1 MSGTATGA
9 AVVAATLTSC
19 LCCVSVRMLRSSDV
33 LSSTSDSVVDGDAV
47 EVGAQTN
54 KRLRSSEPMT
64 DAGAGAGAGAGA
76 ATAPEEDSGV
86 HLLMNKPPCCL
97 SSTIDEQPQATRKT
111 KLKRQRALGGA
122 QQAQQQQQE
131 QQAST
136 AQPRSTVVEILRA
149 NGFDPATTSPVGRLD
164 FESSGALLFTSD
176 GCAYIASRPGRCMCL
191 MPIASRQQQLHPARL
206 TYKTACTV
214 WYRVLNRAVR
224 ATQEKDD
231 KASLAEGRRGC
242 PKIYHVHIAGR
253 RCEA

>member
-54 KRLRSSEPMT
+54 KRLRT

-176 GCAYIASRPGRCMCL
+176 GCAYIASRP
-191 MPIASRQQQLHPARL
+191 AV
-206 TYKTACTV
+206 AC
-214 WYRVLNRAVR
+214 A
-224 ATQEKDD
+224 
-231 KASLAEGRRGC
+231 
-242 PKIYHVHIAGR
+242 
-253 RCEA
+253 

>member
-33 LSSTSDSVVDGDAV
+33 VSSTSDSVVDGDAV

-64 DAGAGAGAGAGA
+64 DAGAGAGA

-176 GCAYIASRPGRCMCL
+176 GCAYIASRP
-191 MPIASRQQQLHPARL
+191 AV
-206 TYKTACTV
+206 AC
-214 WYRVLNRAVR
+214 A
-224 ATQEKDD
+224 
-231 KASLAEGRRGC
+231 
-242 PKIYHVHIAGR
+242 
-253 RCEA
+253 